1 MVSFPRI
8 DPVLSWFV
16 MVPDTDAGAALV
28 DSLTPRVPGLRVLTH
43 ASRRPWLVGRWTDG
57 EVAVGGRGDRR
68 LAVLGEHRLTG
79 PELGRLVDG
88 SADPGQ
94 WCAAVAAAP
103 GSFHVAAS
111 ADGATHLHG
120 TLSGYRRVFFGRIGA
135 ATVAGDRADVV
146 AALLDAPVDTDRLT
160 LRLLA
165 PYAPWPLF
173 WQPVWRDVE
182 ALPPARRLAVGV
194 DGTPRTVVRWHP
206 PEPTLELAEAAEG
219 LRRALT
225 DAVRVRT
232 GAGGV
237 VATDLSGTDS
247 TTLCALATT
256 GGAGVVALTS
266 VSVDPLDD
274 DLPWATRA
282 ARALGDLVHEVVP
295 AEGNPLPY
303 TGALDGAD
311 RFDEPTAAVM
321 YRASFLALS
330 DRAAAHGA
338 RVRLTGFGGDELLTA
353 DPALQLTLLRTHP
366 RTAWRHLRVMR
377 AAYRWPR
384 RAVLRAVRDRRG
396 YGDWLAGLAQGMTA
410 GWPATDRPPLGWDM
424 PIGVAPW
431 ITPEALTV
439 LRGLLAGAAARA
451 TPLAADAGT
460 HGRLAAIHAGAA
472 NARHMAQ
479 LTAAHGVPMAAP
491 YLDDAV
497 LTACLAVRLAD
508 VTDPGRYKPL
518 LRAATRGIVPDPLR
532 DRTGKADTSIAAE
545 RGALAYRDRLL
556 DLAEDSRLAGR
567 GLVDAARLRAALR
580 SPGERTWYELD
591 QTLACETWLRTVDIV
606 PTRL

>member
-1 MVSFPRI
+1 MASLPRI
-8 DPVLSWFV
+8 DPALSWFV

-28 DSLTPRVPGLRVLTH
+28 DPPAPRLPGLRVITH
-43 ASRRPWLVGRWTDG
+43 ASGRPWLVGRWTDG
-57 EVAVGGRGDRR
+57 EVAVGEQGDRR

-79 PELGRLVDG
+79 PDLWRLAAG
-88 SADPGQ
+88 TADPGQ
-94 WCAAVAAAP
+94 WCAAVAASP
-103 GSFHVAAS
+103 GSFHVAVS

-120 TLSGYRRVFFGRIGA
+120 TLSGYRRVYFGRAGA
-135 ATVAGDRADVV
+135 VTLAADRADVV
-146 AALLDAPVDTDRLT
+146 AALLDAPVDADRLT

-173 WQPVWRDVE
+173 WQPVWRGVE
-182 ALPPARRLAVGV
+182 ALRPDQRLVLGPDAA
-194 DGTPRTVVRWHP
+194 PRTVTRWHP
-206 PEPTLELAEAAEG
+206 PEPTLGLAEAADG
-219 LRRALT
+219 LRRALA
-225 DAVRVRT
+225 DAVGVRT
-232 GAGGV
+232 AAGGV
-237 VATDLSGTDS
+237 VSTDLSGTDS
-247 TTLCALATT
+247 TALCALAAT
-256 GGAGVVALTS
+256 GRADVVALTS

-282 ARALGDLVHEVVP
+282 VQALGTVRHEVVP
-295 AEGNPLPY
+295 AEENPLPY

-353 DPALQLTLLRTHP
+353 DPGLQLTLLRTHP
-366 RTAWRHLRVMR
+366 RTAWRQLRVMR

-384 RAVLRAVRDRRG
+384 GTVLRAVLDRRG
-396 YGDWLAGLAQGMTA
+396 YADWMTTLARGLTA
-410 GWPATDRPPLGWDM
+410 GWPATDRPPLGWEL

-431 ITPEALTV
+431 TTPDGVAAL
-439 LRGLLAGAAARA
+439 RRLLAATAAHA
-451 TPLAADAGT
+451 TPIAADAGT
-460 HGRLAAIHAGAA
+460 HNRLAAIHAGAA
-472 NARHMAQ
+472 NTRHMAQ
-479 LTAAHGVPMAAP
+479 LTAGNGVPMAAP

-497 LTACLAVRLAD
+497 VTACLAVRLAD

-518 LRAATRGIVPDPLR
+518 LRAAMRDVLPAPLLER
-532 DRTGKADTSIAAE
+532 SGKADTSIAAE

-556 DLAEDSRLAGR
+556 DLAEDSRLAER
-567 GLVDAARLRAALR
+567 GLVDPARLRAALR

-591 QTLACETWLRTVDIV
+591 QTLACETWLRTLDTV